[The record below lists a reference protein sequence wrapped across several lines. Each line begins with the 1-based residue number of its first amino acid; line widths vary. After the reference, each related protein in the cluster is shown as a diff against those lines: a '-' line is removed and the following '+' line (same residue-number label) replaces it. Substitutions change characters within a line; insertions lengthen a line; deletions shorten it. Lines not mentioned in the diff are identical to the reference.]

1 MIVVSCEVGFIFV
14 FPLEDDDMI
23 QGELGEVKKE
33 LSSNEDALVHL
44 KKVNLYIFFM
54 HVKFQVPFLFICDDY
69 GL

>member
-1 MIVVSCEVGFIFV
+1 
-14 FPLEDDDMI
+14 MI

-44 KKVNLYIFFM
+44 KKVNLYIFFI
-54 HVKFQVPFLFICDDY
+54 HVKYQVPFLLIFEDY